1 MKILF
6 EGDSIT
12 DAGRI
17 RDNHD
22 TRRYGQGY
30 CLLAAAEL
38 EAEAPGKYD
47 IQNQAI
53 AGSRVVDV
61 YARIKSADWTLKPD
75 VYSLLIGV
83 NDVWHRVWNNDV
95 EAPRFERVYR
105 MLIEDTR
112 AALPGVKMMLL
123 EPFTLKGSATEE
135 HWEWFRPEVE
145 KRAEI
150 VARLAKEYGVSFVPL
165 QKLLDDACRRGP
177 ADNWL
182 YDGVHPTP
190 AGYRLIADAWMKV
203 FRKEIDI

>member
-53 AGSRVVDV
+53 DGSRVVDV

-95 EAPRFERVYR
+95 EAHRFERVYR

-123 EPFTLKGSATEE
+123 EPFTLKGSANEAY
-135 HWEWFRPEVE
+135 WDWFRPEVE

-150 VARLAKEYGVSFVPL
+150 VARLSKEYGVSFVP
-165 QKLLDDACRRGP
+165 
-177 ADNWL
+177 L

-190 AGYRLIADAWMKV
+190 AGYRLIADAWMRV